1 MSLNPH
7 NTLRCAMKSLIPFL
21 CLSTLLLCLPAQAQ
35 DHKYDIKSAIITFE
49 QTMEMSGFL
58 SKNKVVVYFDDFGKK
73 ECKETYEDDKL
84 KEVFFSDGKTLWLAV
99 PGKKTAYERG
109 PAYRGTEMRF
119 DWNEMSPKDI
129 QSGKAKKRPNV
140 KIAGKDCESFQLETA
155 YGLAVYAGWKKITL
169 LTSVDNKGMKSAVT
183 AVKVEENV
191 PVPATKFAVPAG
203 YATKKM

>member
-1 MSLNPH
+1 MKTCVASL
-7 NTLRCAMKSLIPFL
+7 F
-21 CLSTLLLCLPAQAQ
+21 LSTLLICLPAVAQ

-58 SKNKVVVYFDDFGKK
+58 SKNKVVVYFDDFGMK
-73 ECKETYEDDKL
+73 ECKETYEDNTL
-84 KEVFFSDGKTLWLAV
+84 KEVFFSDGKTLWLVMPA
-99 PGKKTAYERG
+99 KKTAFDRG

-119 DWNEMSPKDI
+119 DWNEMSSKDV

-140 KIAGKDCESFQLETA
+140 KIAGKDCESFQLQTS

-183 AVKVEENV
+183 AVKLEENV
-191 PVPATKFAVPAG
+191 PVPPAKFIVPAG
-203 YATKKM
+203 YASKKM